1 MPPNI
6 DLDPSL
12 TRDRAGLVLFDTL
25 NGYLH
30 PTDPEKAANLEKW
43 GILENM
49 TRLVAG
55 AHDAGLTVFYAA
67 ADHAADGSDVASR
80 LTDTDMDLNPW
91 AGRERR
97 FMPAHRHGDESAEIA
112 PEIAPQEGDIMV
124 PKHRWSAFH
133 QTHLDLQMRVRGLRT
148 IVIAGGSTDVG
159 IASTV
164 FAARDLDYG
173 VVVVCDCCYSHRGDN
188 NAFFME
194 RVFPRMGR
202 VLDTDATIAL
212 MTGG

>member
-1 MPPNI
+1 MAPNI
-6 DLDPSL
+6 DLDPRL
-12 TRDRAGLVLFDTL
+12 TKDRAALVLFDTL

-30 PTDPEKAANLEKW
+30 PADPVKVENLKKW

-49 TRLVAG
+49 SRLVKG
-55 AHDAGLTVFYAA
+55 ANDAGLIAFYGA
-67 ADHAADGSDVASR
+67 ADHAADGADVASR

-91 AGRERR
+91 GERERR
-97 FMPAHRHGDESAEIA
+97 FLPAHRHGQESAQIA
-112 PEIAPQEGDIMV
+112 PEVAPQEGDVMV

-133 QTHLDLQMRVRGLRT
+133 QTHLDLQLRVRGLST

-173 VVVVCDCCYSHRGDN
+173 IVVVSDCCYSHRGDN

-202 VLDTDATIAL
+202 VMTTDEAIAL
-212 MTGG
+212 MKN

>member
-1 MPPNI
+1 MPANI
-6 DLDPSL
+6 DLDPRL
-12 TRDRAGLVLFDTL
+12 TKDHAALVLFDTL

-30 PTDPEKAANLEKW
+30 PSDPAKAENLKKW

-49 TRLVAG
+49 ARLVKG
-55 AHDAGLTVFYAA
+55 AHDGGLIAFYAA
-67 ADHAADGSDVASR
+67 ADHAADGADVASR

-91 AGRERR
+91 GDRERR
-97 FMPAHRHGDESAEIA
+97 FMPAHRHGQESAQIA
-112 PEIAPQEGDIMV
+112 PEVAPQAGDVMV

-133 QTHLDLQMRVRGLRT
+133 QTHLDLQLRVRGLST

-173 VVVVCDCCYSHRGDN
+173 IVVVSDCCYSHRGDN

-202 VLDTDATIAL
+202 VMTTDEAVAL
-212 MTGG
+212 MKD

>member
-1 MPPNI
+1 MARNF
-6 DLDPSL
+6 DLDPAL
-12 TRDRAGLVLFDTL
+12 TKDRAALVLFDTL

-30 PTDPEKAANLEKW
+30 PDDPVKEENLKNW
-43 GILENM
+43 RIRENM
-49 TRLVAG
+49 TRLVNG
-55 AHDAGLTVFYAA
+55 AHDAGLIAFYAA
-67 ADHAADGSDVASR
+67 ADHAADGADVATR

-91 AGRERR
+91 GERERR
-97 FMPAHRHGDESAEIA
+97 FLPAHRHGQESAAIA
-112 PEIAPQEGDIMV
+112 PEVAPKEGDVMV

-133 QTHLDLQMRVRGLRT
+133 QTHLDLQLRVRGLST

-173 VVVVCDCCYSHRGDN
+173 IVVVSDCCYSHRGNN

-202 VLDTDATIAL
+202 VMTTDEAIAL
-212 MTGG
+212 MKG

>member
-1 MPPNI
+1 MPTSI

-12 TRDRAGLVLFDTL
+12 AKDRAALVLFDTL

-30 PTDPEKAANLEKW
+30 PSDPAKAENLAKW

-49 TRLVAG
+49 SRLVKG
-55 AHDAGLTVFYAA
+55 AHEAGLIAFYGA
-67 ADHAADGSDVASR
+67 ADHAADGADVASR

-91 AGRERR
+91 GERERR
-97 FMPAHRHGDESAEIA
+97 FMPAHRHGQESAQIA
-112 PEIAPQEGDIMV
+112 PEVAPQDGDVMV

-133 QTHLDLQMRVRGLRT
+133 QTHLDLQLRVRGLST

-173 VVVVCDCCYSHRGDN
+173 IVVVRDCCYSHRGDN

-202 VLDTDATIAL
+202 VMTTDEAIAL
-212 MTGG
+212 MTT

>member
-1 MPPNI
+1 MPNV

-12 TRDRAGLVLFDTL
+12 AKDRAALVLFDTL
-25 NGYLH
+25 HGYLH
-30 PTDPEKAANLEKW
+30 PSDPAKERNLEVW
-43 GILENM
+43 GIRENM
-49 TRLVAG
+49 ARLVKG
-55 AHDAGLTVFYAA
+55 ARGAGLIAFYAA
-67 ADHAADGSDVASR
+67 ADHAADGADVATR

-91 AGRERR
+91 GERERR
-97 FMPAHRHGDESAEIA
+97 FMPAHRRGQSGAEIA
-112 PEIAPQEGDIMV
+112 AEVAPGPDDVMV

-133 QTHLDLQMRVRGLRT
+133 QTHLDLQLRVRGLST

-173 VVVVCDCCYSHRGDN
+173 IVVVRDCCYSHRDGN
-188 NAFFME
+188 NDFFMD

-202 VLDTDATIAL
+202 VMTTDEALAL
-212 MTGG
+212 MESA

>member
-1 MPPNI
+1 MASTTI
-6 DLDPSL
+6 LDPSL
-12 TRDRAGLVLFDTL
+12 AKDRAALVLFDTL

-30 PTDPEKAANLEKW
+30 PSDPVKEENLERW
-43 GILENM
+43 GIRENM
-49 TRLVAG
+49 SRLVKG
-55 AHDAGLTVFYAA
+55 AHDSGLMVFYAA
-67 ADHAADGSDVASR
+67 ADHAADGADVATR

-91 AGRERR
+91 GDRERR
-97 FMPAHRHGDESAEIA
+97 FMPAHRHGQESAAIA
-112 PEIAPQEGDIMV
+112 PEVAPGEGDVMV

-133 QTHLDLQMRVRGLRT
+133 QTHLDLQLRVRRLST
-148 IVIAGGSTDVG
+148 IIIAGGSTDVG

-173 VVVVCDCCYSHRGDN
+173 IVVIRDSCYSHRGDN

-202 VLDTDATIAL
+202 VMTTDAAISL
-212 MTGG
+212 MGS